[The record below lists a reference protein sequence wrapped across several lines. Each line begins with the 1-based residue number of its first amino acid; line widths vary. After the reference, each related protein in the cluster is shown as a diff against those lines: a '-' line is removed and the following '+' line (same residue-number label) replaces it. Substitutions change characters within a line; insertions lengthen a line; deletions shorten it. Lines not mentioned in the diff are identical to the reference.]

1 MDTTHIPVSGEHRAP
16 ESERCVCGILPPF
29 VLERLT
35 EDDDPRVREAA
46 EKSLSIDAE
55 LRQKRKDAPREVEG
69 AVPAGAAVLQRTVF
83 DTHNTSR
90 LPGDQVRAE
99 GEDPVLDGTVNRA
112 YNILGLTFTFF
123 EEAYGRRSIDDANL
137 PLDATVHY
145 RRKYNNALWDGQSM
159 IFGDGDGLVWNDFT
173 LDPAVIA
180 HEMTHGITQFTA
192 DLVYEDQSGALNES
206 VSDVFGSL
214 VKQFA
219 RGQTAEEAD
228 WLIGAGLFTP
238 LVRGQALRSMRAPGT
253 AFTDDR
259 VWRGGD
265 PQPAHMDGFVNTDL
279 DAGGVHINSGI
290 PNHAFYLIATEIGGF
305 AWERAGQIWY
315 DTLTSGELP
324 KRATFRQFAQATTE
338 ATKKRF
344 GQGLELEAVLKAWAH
359 VGVNGN
365 NHG

>member
-1 MDTTHIPVSGEHRAP
+1 M
-16 ESERCVCGILPPF
+16 
-29 VLERLT
+29 LERLT
-35 EDDDPRVREAA
+35 EWDDPRIREAA
-46 EKSLSIDAE
+46 EKTLAASDE
-55 LRQKRKDAPREVEG
+55 LRQKRQDAPREVEG
-69 AVPAGAAVLQRTVF
+69 AVPTGPAVLQRTVF
-83 DTHNTSR
+83 DTHNTR
-90 LPGDQVRAE
+90 NLPGDQVRAE

-123 EEAYGRRSIDDANL
+123 KEVYGRRSIDDANL
-137 PLDATVHY
+137 PLDATVHF
-145 RRKYNNALWDGQSM
+145 RRRFNNALWDGEAM
-159 IFGDGDGLVWNDFT
+159 IFGDGDGLVYNDFT
-173 LDPAVIA
+173 FDPAVVA
-180 HEMTHGITQFTA
+180 HEMTHGVTQFTA

-219 RGQTAEEAD
+219 RGQSAEDAD
-228 WLIGAGLFTP
+228 WLIGAGIFTP
-238 LVRGQALRSMRAPGT
+238 LVKGQALRSMKAPGT

-259 VWRGGD
+259 VWPGGD
-265 PQPAHMDGFVNTDL
+265 PQPDHMDKFQEVDF
-279 DAGGVHINSGI
+279 DEGGVHINSGI
-290 PNHAFYLIATEIGGF
+290 PNHAFYLIANQIGGF
-305 AWERAGQIWY
+305 AWEKAGQIWY

-324 KRATFRQFAQATTE
+324 RRATFRQFAQATVE